1 MLIDS
6 LFLCYY
12 YYCYFFNQNN
22 LPQKQK
28 FKNTKQFKC
37 QVWAGMLPLSG
48 KGLKVF
54 WSAVARRGRMGLL
67 CAPLLSRGCGGQG
80 SAGKGFVMSQA
91 CSGWAVL
98 LFSLPPSHPTI
109 LFSRLL
115 PLFSFPQKTSYS
127 FVIIRTRGGSWLY
140 VVDACFKKGIF
151 FVVFYLWVSTL
162 AHIYRLWAITHPCLT
177 KITKKKN
184 LSMGFAGLLL
194 Q

>member
-6 LFLCYY
+6 LFLCCCYY
-12 YYCYFFNQNN
+12 YYFFNHNN

-54 WSAVARRGRMGLL
+54 WSAVARRWRMGLL

-98 LFSLPPSHPTI
+98 LFSLPPHPTI
-109 LFSRLL
+109 LFSRLFCS
-115 PLFSFPQKTSYS
+115 PVPQKTSYS
-127 FVIIRTRGGSWLY
+127 LVIIRTRGG
-140 VVDACFKKGIF
+140 F
-151 FVVFYLWVSTL
+151 
-162 AHIYRLWAITHPCLT
+162 
-177 KITKKKN
+177 
-184 LSMGFAGLLL
+184 
-194 Q
+194 